1 MTALEKRNAIYLDP
15 AILRTLKL
23 KAVETSESISALI
36 SRAVRNLIFEES
48 YTDNNISLGGKSGW
62 ILKTR

>member
-1 MTALEKRNAIYLDP
+1 MIALEKRNAIYLDP

>member
-48 YTDNNISLGGKSGW
+48 YTDNNISLGG
-62 ILKTR
+62 

>member
-1 MTALEKRNAIYLDP
+1 MIALEKRNAIYLDP

-36 SRAVRNLIFEES
+36 SRVVCNLIFEEPYS
-48 YTDNNISLGGKSGW
+48 DNNISLGG
-62 ILKTR
+62 